1 MMEVLLWLAT
11 LSVRKPV
18 LSQYENMLW
27 VFQLSNF
34 VLTQPCCFIFIRAA
48 SSAEVPVSAA
58 CAADPL
64 LMKPSAAARSSASL
78 TVIGFDLR
86 AARRSPCRRCVLG
99 RLSNYEPICFVG
111 ARSLCTFCRCIL
123 TLPNMSE
130 RGVRCHT
137 NEEISSVFEAG
148 VSCWVARDDS

>member
-18 LSQYENMLW
+18 LSQYENMW

-64 LMKPSAAARSSASL
+64 LM
-78 TVIGFDLR
+78 IGGD
-86 AARRSPCRRCVLG
+86 G
-99 RLSNYEPICFVG
+99 
-111 ARSLCTFCRCIL
+111 
-123 TLPNMSE
+123 
-130 RGVRCHT
+130 
-137 NEEISSVFEAG
+137 
-148 VSCWVARDDS
+148 